1 MDAPLRASATT
12 IHVPPHAVPRAHD
25 RPPRRDGQ
33 RFAREL
39 DERAGDAPARAA
51 EPAPHAA
58 PRAGEPGAR
67 LDVVV

>member
-12 IHVPPHAVPRAHD
+12 IHVPPHAVPRPHD

-39 DERAGDAPARAA
+39 DEHAGDAPSRA

-58 PRAGEPGAR
+58 PRSGESGAR